1 MTSRSCDRDVITGSA
16 LTRILGS
23 EAAVDYKG
31 PSESCA
37 NMLNCEEGERVS
49 KVAEDHAAESMAADM
64 DPWIIF
70 DARKTPR
77 AEFHEWL
84 ETYRP
89 SRVPRFGD
97 SEGGSG
103 PVGWIAVYGPGYC
116 PQVEG
121 GKNLQ
126 DAWEM
131 LQSTGRTVNYELV
144 RELALNYGVTS
155 GKWLMHLDTGF
166 KVDHAWRGLA
176 TAVVEGRLNVAKVS
190 PHHPESKHVI
200 CVYTQDFTDEES
212 LMQTD
217 AVIRSSGVKC
227 LLTYKPDV
235 YTYLGIYRNNH
246 WQICPTIYESRFD
259 LECIPR
265 RSRVTNKVTNIE
277 VT

>member
-1 MTSRSCDRDVITGSA
+1 
-16 LTRILGS
+16 
-23 EAAVDYKG
+23 
-31 PSESCA
+31 
-37 NMLNCEEGERVS
+37 MLHWEDGERGS
-49 KVAEDHAAESMAADM
+49 KGAEDYAAESMAADM

-97 SEGGSG
+97 PEEESG

-116 PQVEG
+116 PQAEG
-121 GKNLQ
+121 VKELQ
-126 DAWEM
+126 DAWEKV
-131 LQSTGRTVNYELV
+131 QSTGHKIDYDIV
-144 RELALNYGVTS
+144 RELALNHGVIS
-155 GKWLMHLDTGF
+155 GKWLIHLDTGF
-166 KVDHAWRGLA
+166 KVDYAWQGIA
-176 TAVVEGRLNVAKVS
+176 TAVVEGRLSVAKVS
-190 PHHPESKHVI
+190 PRHHESKHVI
-200 CVYTQDFTDEES
+200 CVYTEDFTDEEAI
-212 LMQTD
+212 MQTD

-235 YTYLGIYRNNH
+235 YSYLGIYRNNQ

-265 RSRVTNKVTNIE
+265 RSRVTNKVTNLE